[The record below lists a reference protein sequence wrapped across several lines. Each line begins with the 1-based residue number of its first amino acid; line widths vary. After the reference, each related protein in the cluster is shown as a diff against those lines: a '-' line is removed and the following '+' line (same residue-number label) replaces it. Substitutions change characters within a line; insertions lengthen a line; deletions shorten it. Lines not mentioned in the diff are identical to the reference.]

1 MNRKYNTATEC
12 IESSEVKNKLQNP
25 YNYYANS
32 IKDLSTQKSSRK
44 QKNDEDNG
52 IMLFNRGITIK
63 KLLISEFSAF
73 ITVQS
78 ILIL

>member
-1 MNRKYNTATEC
+1 M
-12 IESSEVKNKLQNP
+12 QF
-25 YNYYANS
+25 YANS

-63 KLLISEFSAF
+63 NYKFLNSLHLS
-73 ITVQS
+73 QS
-78 ILIL
+78 KVS